1 MRKKITIISNIVLSL
16 LIISSSFFLPI
27 NFAIGQ
33 ITGGGTGSGGITGGG
48 TGSGGLTGVGSG
60 SQPANNDALNSLFNK
75 LADNI
80 INPALL
86 LLFAITVI
94 YFLFGVVMYIAHLDD
109 EKARESGA
117 HHMLWGIIGIA
128 IMVSVYAI
136 INIIQ
141 TTINGWSS

>member
-1 MRKKITIISNIVLSL
+1 MRKKITIISNIVLSFI
-16 LIISSSFFLPI
+16 IISSSIFFPI

-33 ITGGGTGSGGITGGG
+33 VTGGG
-48 TGSGGLTGVGSG
+48 TGSGGLTGNGSG
-60 SQPANNDALNSLFNK
+60 SQPSNNDALNSLFNK
-75 LADNI
+75 LAENI

-86 LLFAITVI
+86 LLFAIAVI

-141 TTINGWSS
+141 TTIIGWS